1 MPPAHSK
8 ATVNKTTCLLRLMPI
23 PPFFKTSIQNP
34 SPKLNFF
41 PLKSDGFLDTKTN
54 LC

>member
-23 PPFFKTSIQNP
+23 PLFQNQYTEFLSKTQLFS
-34 SPKLNFF
+34 
-41 PLKSDGFLDTKTN
+41 LKSDGFLDTKTN